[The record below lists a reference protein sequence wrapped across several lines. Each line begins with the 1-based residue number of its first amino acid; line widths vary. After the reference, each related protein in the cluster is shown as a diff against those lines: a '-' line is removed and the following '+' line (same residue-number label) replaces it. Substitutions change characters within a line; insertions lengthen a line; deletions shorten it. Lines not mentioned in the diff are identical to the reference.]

1 MKKQLVILSIA
12 LLFLLAAIEAA
23 NALPINASVVNRG
36 LSERSTGPGA
46 PTTEPSEGGNTTSLS
61 ITANTVSARWQGYYG
76 NVTGNVTLGD
86 AQNNVLY
93 SWIDLS
99 PAGEVY
105 AANKTSVNWPNIFC
119 VNMTDAP
126 STENIHRDQMNTFI
140 GYTSDNDRANDDTVN
155 KTFNQTFGDDGSTL
169 AVGARTIVNADNCSM
184 VTLNTG
190 TGYQTA
196 SFKEVILTDNETVV
210 FASILENNAN
220 GFKNHA
226 TDFEMIVGVNQTNLR
241 NYFFFVELS

>member
-1 MKKQLVILSIA
+1 MKKQLVLFSIA
-12 LLFLLAAIEAA
+12 MLFLLAAIETAYA
-23 NALPINASVVNRG
+23 QPINASVVNRG
-36 LSERSTGPGA
+36 LSERSTA
-46 PTTEPSEGGNTTSLS
+46 TEPSEGGNTTSLS
-61 ITANTVSARWQGYYG
+61 ITANTLSQRWQGYYG

-86 AQNNVLY
+86 AANNVLY
-93 SWIDLS
+93 SWVDLA

-105 AANKTSVNWPNIFC
+105 AANKTSVNWPRIFC
-119 VNMTDAP
+119 VNFSAAAGE
-126 STENIHRDQMNTFI
+126 ENLNKDTMNTFI
-140 GYTSDNDRANDDTVN
+140 GYTSDGDRAKNDAVN
-155 KTFNQTFGDDGSTL
+155 ATFNQTFGDDESTL
-169 AVGARTIVNADNCSM
+169 VVGARTIANADNCSM

-220 GFKNHA
+220 GFKSHP
-226 TDFEMIVGVNQTNLR
+226 TDFEMIVGVNSSNTR